1 MQKQVKV
8 RDPPSK
14 DQAAICLTK
23 ADKLNWSK
31 ADEEMRQKLK
41 WMSMLTAPVNESLVK
56 NLSIQTY
63 HSGFFYHN
71 LVSVIYIAPNLEASE
86 R

>member
-8 RDPPSK
+8 REPPSK
-14 DQAAICLTK
+14 DQAEICLTK
-23 ADKLNWSK
+23 ADKLSWSK

-41 WMSMLTAPVNESLVK
+41 WMSILTAPVNASLVK
-56 NLSIQTY
+56 NPSIQTY

-71 LVSVIYIAPNLEASE
+71 LMSVIYIVLNLKASE